1 MGRKVKKSSS
11 SKSIAI
17 EGVVVRHRRAFRDY
31 EILKRYEAGVVLIGS
46 EIKSIREHKVDLIGS
61 YARMRG
67 SEIWLVDTYIAAYEN
82 ANYVTYDVRRE
93 RKLLL
98 HKKEIAEIREAL
110 EERRLTLLPL
120 SLSIRRGRAKIELG
134 IAKGLKNYDKRRRI
148 QERDQERQVARALRH
163 SV

>member
-1 MGRKVKKSSS
+1 MGRKAKKSSS
-11 SKSIAI
+11 SKSIAT

-31 EILKRYEAGVVLIGS
+31 EILKRYEAGLVLIGS

-98 HKKEIAEIREAL
+98 HKKEISEISEAL

-134 IAKGLKNYDKRRRI
+134 LAKGLKNYDKRRRI

>member
-11 SKSIAI
+11 SKSIAT
-17 EGVVVRHRRAFRDY
+17 EAVVVRHRRAFRDY
-31 EILKRYEAGVVLIGS
+31 EILKRYEAGLVLIGS

-134 IAKGLKNYDKRRRI
+134 IAKG
-148 QERDQERQVARALRH
+148 
-163 SV
+163 

>member
-11 SKSIAI
+11 SKSIAT

-31 EILKRYEAGVVLIGS
+31 EILKRYEAGLVLIGS

-134 IAKGLKNYDKRRRI
+134 IAKVLKNYDKRRRI

>member
-11 SKSIAI
+11 SKSIAT

-31 EILKRYEAGVVLIGS
+31 EILKRYEAGLVLIGS

-98 HKKEIAEIREAL
+98 HKKEISEIREAL

-134 IAKGLKNYDKRRRI
+134 IA
-148 QERDQERQVARALRH
+148 
-163 SV
+163 

>member
-11 SKSIAI
+11 SKSIAT

-110 EERRLTLLPL
+110 EERRLPLLPL

>member
-1 MGRKVKKSSS
+1 MVRKSKKSSS
-11 SKSIAI
+11 RVSIAT
-17 EGVVVRHRRAFRDY
+17 EGTVVRHRRAFRDY
-31 EILKRYEAGVVLIGS
+31 EILKRYEAGLVLIGS
-46 EIKSIREHKVDLIGS
+46 EIKSIREHKVDLQGS

-67 SEIWLVDTYIAAYEN
+67 REIWLVDTYIASYEN

-98 HKKEIAEIREAL
+98 HKKEIAEIRQAL

-134 IAKGLKNYDKRRRI
+134 LAKGLKNYDKRRRI

-163 SV
+163 SI

>member
-1 MGRKVKKSSS
+1 MWRKVKKSSS
-11 SKSIAI
+11 SKSIAT

-98 HKKEIAEIREAL
+98 RKKEIAEIREAL

-120 SLSIRRGRAKIELG
+120 SLSCL
-134 IAKGLKNYDKRRRI
+134 LYTSPSP
-148 QERDQERQVARALRH
+148 RD
-163 SV
+163 

>member
-11 SKSIAI
+11 SKSIAT

-31 EILKRYEAGVVLIGS
+31 EILKRYEAGLVLIGS

-98 HKKEIAEIREAL
+98 HKIVISVIREAL
-110 EERRLTLLPL
+110 EERR
-120 SLSIRRGRAKIELG
+120 
-134 IAKGLKNYDKRRRI
+134 
-148 QERDQERQVARALRH
+148 
-163 SV
+163 